1 MSQLEQETLEN
12 APSVAPTDPH
22 LPHRMVTTMP
32 EARVA
37 LTKSTRAVQAGLPWF
52 PGGGDGSGRGR
63 RNFLHPGIAISIDDV
78 SDDDYARLI

>member
-22 LPHRMVTTMP
+22 SPHRMVTTMP

-37 LTKSTRAVQAGLPWF
+37 LTKSTRAVQAALPRSQAAATAAGVA
-52 PGGGDGSGRGR
+52 GGT
-63 RNFLHPGIAISIDDV
+63 LLAPGIEISIDDV
-78 SDDDYARLI
+78 SDDDYARVI